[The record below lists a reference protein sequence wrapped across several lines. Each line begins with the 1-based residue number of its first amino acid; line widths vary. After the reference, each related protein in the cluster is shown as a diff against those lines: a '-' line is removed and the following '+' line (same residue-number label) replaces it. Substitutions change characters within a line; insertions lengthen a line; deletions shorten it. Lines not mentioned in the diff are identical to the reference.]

1 MSQVWSPSTR
11 PLVEEA
17 WRCYNS
23 GAIRASIAATWT
35 AVTADIITKLT
46 RLADDGDNAAVP
58 FRDEVA
64 RARANGLTRE
74 GVRAMQNIEATLLD
88 KAASL
93 ELIDTIGVR
102 ELERIREDRNLCVH
116 PSLRGDGDVYEPRP
130 EVARGH
136 LAVALTTLLTHPP
149 IQGGKVLEAFTA
161 YICDPLFVPTL
172 PHIRAT
178 FFDRVRVAT
187 RRTLARFAAKHAVL
201 EIGPIGQLPAAEHAD
216 RMAAALRA
224 FAGRDRELVREVVAE
239 QRDKFHVLGGGP
251 QLRALTRLGDQDYFW
266 GLVDEPLTERLREML
281 VAPAPVAWEPLP
293 VDVTASL
300 ALVRSPYVRERIPS
314 LVTRF
319 DALSTFHRMAVVEA
333 SPDPY
338 FVPMVAALLKE
349 AVNYRMGE
357 RAGRILVQH
366 APFLTVEAL
375 GAALAAWYDNK
386 ECRHATDMPEF
397 AVALFHGTTH
407 LGPAGA
413 AAFVAFLTKVQEHEE
428 PGTYYSY
435 PGLDTA
441 LQTAGYPPPHRPM
454 APRPPLQPSSD
465 RS

>member
-1 MSQVWSPSTR
+1 MAQLEDLVSQVWSPSSR

-64 RARANGLTRE
+64 RARDKGLTRD
-74 GVRAMQNIEATLLD
+74 GVRAMQAIETALLD
-88 KAASL
+88 KAAGL
-93 ELIDTIGVR
+93 ELIDAIGVR

-116 PSLRGDGDVYEPRP
+116 PSLRGNGDVYEPRP

-172 PHIRAT
+172 PHIQTT

-187 RRTLARFAAKHAVL
+187 RRTLVRFAAKHAIL
-201 EIGPIGQLPAAEHAD
+201 ELDPSGQLPAAEHAD

-224 FAGRDRELVREVVAE
+224 FAGRDRALVREAVAE
-239 QRDKFHVLGGGP
+239 QHDKFHMLGGGP
-251 QLRALTRLGDQDYFW
+251 QLRALARLGDEDYFW
-266 GLVDEPLTERLREML
+266 SLVDESLTERLRELL
-281 VAPAPVAWEPLP
+281 VTPAPATWEPLP

-300 ALVRSPYVRERIPS
+300 ALVRSLHVRERLPDLES
-314 LVTRF
+314 RF
-319 DALSTFHRMAVVEA
+319 NALSAFHRMSVVET

-338 FVPMVAALLKE
+338 FVPTVVALLKE
-349 AVNYRMGE
+349 AGSYRTGE

-366 APFLTVEAL
+366 APFLSVEAL
-375 GAALAAWYDNK
+375 RAALEEWYGNG
-386 ECRHATDMPEF
+386 ECLHATEMPEF
-397 AVALFHGTTH
+397 AVQLSHGTTH
-407 LGPAGA
+407 LGPVGAGA
-413 AAFVAFLTKVQEHEE
+413 FVEFLSKVQSREE
-428 PGTYYSY
+428 PDSYYSY
-435 PGLDTA
+435 PGLDRA
-441 LQTAGYPPPHRPM
+441 LRAAGHLPPQ
-454 APRPPLQPSSD
+454 PPVAS
-465 RS
+465 